1 MFLQPQQAQPAH
13 LGAST
18 GRFSR
23 KNSSVVSL
31 NSSSNEGYEAETSRG
46 TSMYNSQSGSSRG
59 HGPSQP
65 VSPCSPHPPLASAKD
80 GSSDTEYTKSSLF
93 GRRRGSSIS
102 KTQSESHDSSFTK
115 SGTASTKSGSSG
127 VGTLRGLG
135 RRLFNRSSSNLK
147 PGSLLSSRS
156 HSASSDSTQAQS
168 PPLTPTTPP
177 LQIQPVWLPNGQ
189 KDFFSNFSSLP
200 SSVDIPAHQ
209 SHGLRIPSDSTIQIS
224 PKTSQSAFFDL
235 TSSFEGGREHTL
247 DAVSSSGHGSNS
259 TSAQSNTIFSSP
271 LSVPTPAAHPPS
283 FSNTLSRREIPAVI
297 EEEGDSDFLRAVLDF
312 GEREDTSPTS
322 PSYRGGRAAP
332 LPTRSSS
339 LGQIAGI
346 TSSPSYLTPSSTPT
360 PSMHRTPDGRM
371 VLTQKAA
378 KEFAAEKPTPRYVL
392 VQRKYR
398 RGLFGNAHDSDSEDE
413 YGNEENEDD
422 GDATVV
428 GPSSRAASG
437 GAAQGSQTEA
447 TTQFP
452 SSFAKSSSRT
462 HSPANDGSRRQPGLD
477 SAAKKALYN
486 CTLLKVHMH
495 LAPTLASDEEARALI
510 PIIAAGEAL
519 YSNEDLKFP
528 RSINGASKLQ
538 QHTSTHGFARSL
550 QVALARTAVMRKLRR
565 DKLSIDQ
572 EVEISWFQR
581 RYGSAG
587 IPAEHIAKALRQRQM
602 VSPEAL
608 APAPIAAAPHHQ
620 GVAVANDLAS
630 SRRLSGIVGM
640 DSTQKSD
647 KNGIVAWAHRPSFME
662 RNIEVLPANEFAPGE
677 VIVAG
682 AAKLASQP
690 GMAQTASLKSTL
702 SFSPRIRV
710 LAGLPSV
717 QEERHNLDLMFRSR
731 ERESRRAARRASV
744 SDGAVWEGPDRRASS
759 ISRSLRE
766 SHLASPSNKQKRL
779 PPWMVP
785 PSPQLLSPQSMGELR
800 ASRSAS
806 DGHATFGMLHQNGSA
821 TSIPEVKEPEEQG
834 ADSSDE
840 EVPLAHL
847 QTFRAHRSA
856 EKERIHMLE
865 HEIALLKHRE
875 GERDRDEEDRKAR
888 EEEAR
893 RIEAERAYEERK
905 AALEA
910 RKMEKN
916 RRILQ
921 EARER
926 RGFTR
931 QSVLL
936 AEPNYGAGNPL
947 LSPHHKLKPGSS
959 PSSPNLAAVNEQANS
974 SAARATQHDAT
985 LSKLQGNRLAFSTGF
1000 YTQHEGQ
1007 RTSKTSVVGAATSPI
1022 QEQAGLRIQPSAS
1035 AVSPLA
1041 ELHRNASMASL
1052 VAPAGQHSLPHQRS
1066 MAMLPTSPQITER
1079 RTSLKPLAHELPRD
1093 GLTHL
1098 HPAQSM
1104 HHLAPHSPSMHHLSP
1119 GFAASPSMLS
1129 TSPTGGMLSPQPL
1142 LMDPR
1147 LSMSMTNLHAQAY
1160 LQAQQHAAHMADPV
1174 LQGQPSMAQTAK
1186 VSSRVRPRI
1195 PAPLVSLNGDVVPSS
1210 ALSAR
1215 QGASR

>member
-1 MFLQPQQAQPAH
+1 M
-13 LGAST
+13 

-31 NSSSNEGYEAETSRG
+31 TSSSNEGFEAETSRG

-65 VSPCSPHPPLASAKD
+65 VSPCSPNPPLASAKD
-80 GSSDTEYTKSSLF
+80 GTSDTEYTKSSLF
-93 GRRRGSSIS
+93 GRRRGSSVS
-102 KTQSESHDSSFTK
+102 KTESESHDSSFTK
-115 SGTASTKSGSSG
+115 FGTASTKSGSSG
-127 VGTLRGLG
+127 VGTFRGLG

-147 PGSLLSSRS
+147 PGSSLPSRS
-156 HSASSDSTQAQS
+156 HSASSDSTQAHS
-168 PPLTPTTPP
+168 PPLTPTTPPP

-200 SSVDIPAHQ
+200 SSVDVPAHQ
-209 SHGLRIPSDSTIQIS
+209 SHGLRIPSDTTVQIS

-235 TSSFEGGREHTL
+235 PSSFDSGREHSF
-247 DAVSSSGHGSNS
+247 DAGPSNGHAS
-259 TSAQSNTIFSSP
+259 TSTSSHSNTIFSSP
-271 LSVPTPAAHPPS
+271 ISTPRAAAQTPS

-297 EEEGDSDFLRAVLDF
+297 EEEADSDFLRAVLDF

-346 TSSPSYLTPSSTPT
+346 ASIPSYATSSSTPR
-360 PSMHRTPDGRM
+360 PPMHRTPDGRM

-378 KEFAAEKPTPRYVL
+378 KDFEAEVPTPRYVV
-392 VQRKYR
+392 VQRKFR
-398 RGLFGNAHDSDSEDE
+398 KGLFKNANDSESEDE
-413 YGNEENEDD
+413 YGNEENGDD

-428 GPSSRAASG
+428 GSSSQATSA
-437 GAAQGSQTEA
+437 GAQQEGQTEA
-447 TTQFP
+447 PTRFP

-462 HSPANDGSRRQPGLD
+462 HSPANDGFRRQAGLD

-495 LAPTLASDEEARALI
+495 LAPTLASDEEARTLI
-510 PIIAAGEAL
+510 PIIAAGEVL

-528 RSINGASKLQ
+528 RSINSASKLQ

-550 QVALARTAVMRKLRR
+550 QVALARTAIMRKLRR

-608 APAPIAAAPHHQ
+608 AKAPIAAAPHDS
-620 GVAVANDLAS
+620 GVAIATSLAS
-630 SRRLSGIVGM
+630 SRKLSSIVGV
-640 DSTQKSD
+640 DSSQKHD
-647 KNGIVAWAHRPSFME
+647 KNGIVAWAQRPSFME
-662 RNIEVLPANEFAPGE
+662 RHVEVLPADEFAPGE

-682 AAKLASQP
+682 AAKLAPQP
-690 GMAQTASLKSTL
+690 GMAQSAPLKSTV

-717 QEERHNLDLMFRSR
+717 QEEKHQLDLMLRLK
-731 ERESRRAARRASV
+731 EREARRAARRASP
-744 SDGAVWEGPDRRASS
+744 SDGGVWEGPDRRASS
-759 ISRSLRE
+759 VSRSLGG
-766 SHLASPSNKQKRL
+766 LQPASPSNKQKRL

-785 PSPQLLSPQSMGELR
+785 PSPQLLSPQYMGELR
-800 ASRSAS
+800 TSRSAS
-806 DGHATFGMLHQNGSA
+806 DAPATFSMLHQNGSA
-821 TSIPEVKEPEEQG
+821 TSIPEVKEPEEQA

-905 AALEA
+905 AALDA
-910 RKMEKN
+910 RKMERN

-947 LSPHHKLKPGSS
+947 LSPHHKLNPGSS
-959 PSSPNLAAVNEQANS
+959 PSSPNLAAVHEQAS
-974 SAARATQHDAT
+974 SSVARAMQHDAS
-985 LSKLQGNRLAFSTGF
+985 LNKLQGNRIAPSAGL
-1000 YTQHEGQ
+1000 YTQQEGQ
-1007 RTSKTSVVGAATSPI
+1007 RRSKTSVVAAATSPI
-1022 QEQAGLRIQPSAS
+1022 QEQTGPRIHPPDS
-1035 AVSPLA
+1035 AVSPLVD
-1041 ELHRNASMASL
+1041 LHRNASMASL

-1079 RTSLKPLAHELPRD
+1079 RTSLKPLAHEPNPQD
-1093 GLTHL
+1093 GYARL

-1119 GFAASPSMLS
+1119 GYAASPSMLS
-1129 TSPTGGMLSPQPL
+1129 TSPTAGMMSPQPL

-1160 LQAQQHAAHMADPV
+1160 LQAQHHAAHMANPV
-1174 LQGQPSMAQTAK
+1174 LQGQPPMAQTAK

-1215 QGASR
+1215 GSR